1 MAVWASAD
9 RPIQL
14 IVPEG
19 RVVAD
24 VARFFGRDS
33 LGAGERLA
41 SGALSVIVVPFMSQ
55 RDYDR
60 LLWCC
65 DLNFVRGEDSFVR
78 AQWAARPFVWQ
89 IYAQH
94 EDAHRLKLE
103 AFLTR
108 YLAGVRG
115 SLARPMRD
123 FWLAWNGYGDI
134 ASSWPALL
142 GTMSGLSDH
151 ALGWADRLAASEDL
165 ATALVKL
172 EEVSV
177 K

>member
-1 MAVWASAD
+1 M
-9 RPIQL
+9 I
-14 IVPEG
+14 
-19 RVVAD
+19 AD

-33 LGAGERLA
+33 LGAGEQPA

-65 DLNFVRGEDSFVR
+65 ELNFVRGEDSFVR

-89 IYAQH
+89 IYAQD
-94 EDAHRLKLE
+94 EAAHRLKLE

-108 YLAGVRG
+108 YLAGVCG
-115 SLARPMRD
+115 SLAQPLRD
-123 FWLAWNGYGDI
+123 FWLAWNGYGEI
-134 ASSWPALL
+134 AATWPALQA
-142 GTMSGLSDH
+142 TMPVLSLH
-151 ALGWADRLAASEDL
+151 GRGWADGLADSEDL